1 MPASM
6 PDTFGSLSL
15 PLVAVKMQK
24 PVGQIK
30 IDYLLAKAMELPNV
44 SPPTSME
51 VTFAKHWKKRKT
63 LEVGHRGSGESFTK
77 WVRVRV

>member
-1 MPASM
+1 MPTSM

-24 PVGQIK
+24 PIGQIK
-30 IDYLLAKAMELPNV
+30 IDYLLAKATENVPPLLNAMDMETTYV
-44 SPPTSME
+44 R
-51 VTFAKHWKKRKT
+51 HWKKRRT

-77 WVRVRV
+77 